1 MANPRL
7 RCSELDFDSYLSV
20 VQLQYYF
27 VSNLRIFYKISNHI
41 DSDFGINTYNF
52 PCPYIGINST
62 QICGLAK
69 IKCYSDV
76 EQKVSRRN
84 AVGNLKCHCL
94 PACSS
99 VSYDAELSFAKY
111 ELRKYYK
118 AKRITYV
125 DRSLFCSNQLIII
138 KLKFILYC
146 RRQYARIFIS
156 FKDNQFF
163 ASRRSELYGRADFLA
178 NCGGLLG
185 LFMGFSLLS
194 LIEMIYY
201 CTLRLACNLKKRQRR
216 KKLRMEQINSS
227 MEHERF

>member
-1 MANPRL
+1 M
-7 RCSELDFDSYLSV
+7 
-20 VQLQYYF
+20 
-27 VSNLRIFYKISNHI
+27 
-41 DSDFGINTYNF
+41 
-52 PCPYIGINST
+52 
-62 QICGLAK
+62 
-69 IKCYSDV
+69 KCYADV
-76 EQKVSRRN
+76 ELKVSRRN
-84 AVGNLKCHCL
+84 AIGNLKCHCL

-118 AKRITYV
+118 AKRIIYV
-125 DRSLFCSNQLIII
+125 NRSILCPYQFLVNLSVTVQII
-138 KLKFILYC
+138 LSC

-201 CTLRLACNLKKRQRR
+201 CTLRLACNLKKRQMR

-227 MEHERF
+227 IEHERY